1 MTPIQQI
8 VNLLQKSEKILILG
22 HQNPD
27 GDAVGSALALLL
39 TLRKMGKNAL
49 AAAAD
54 PVPAVLDFLPALE
67 NMETAIAGASDL
79 VISLPLGDRKDA
91 EVFHKIEDGVLKIA
105 VRPVGGQPFTSD
117 ELDFAAGEADFDL
130 IICVDVPDFPQLG
143 KLFETN
149 PNLFYETPLINID
162 HHASNTGYAQVNFV
176 DTTAASSS
184 ELVLRVIQSLE
195 SEENKK
201 LLDADI
207 ATLILT
213 GIITDTGSFQNSNTT
228 PRSFEISADLVEAGA
243 RQQEI
248 IQHVYKTKQ
257 LSTLKLWGRVLAKI
271 EYDEAHRLVWS
282 SVTEGDLEAADA
294 SGAETDGLI
303 DELMSNAPGA
313 EVVLL
318 LKQKGD
324 LVSGSLRTTTPA
336 VSASEIAGIFGGGG
350 HVQAAGFKL
359 PNAKLEATQEEIL
372 SKVREYQEKRL
383 ELVHESNKKEDE
395 KIELKKKSK
404 NSKSKAVKKVVA
416 KKVTKEK

>member
-1 MTPIQQI
+1 MNSTPLQQI
-8 VNLLQKSEKILILG
+8 VNLLKKSEKILILG

-39 TLRKMGKNAL
+39 ALRKLNKNVL
-49 AAAAD
+49 AASAD
-54 PVPAVLDFLPALE
+54 AVPLTLSFLPALE
-67 NMETAIAGASDL
+67 NFETAIAGASDL

-91 EVFHKIEDGVLKIA
+91 EVFHKIEDGMLKIA
-105 VRPVGGQPFTSD
+105 VRPVGGEPFTSA
-117 ELDFAAGEADFDL
+117 EAEFAAGEADFDL
-130 IICVDVPDFPQLG
+130 IICVDVPDSPQLG
-143 KLFETN
+143 KLFEIN

-184 ELVLRVIQSLE
+184 ELVLRLIHSLE

-201 LLDADI
+201 LIDSDI

-228 PRSFEISADLVEAGA
+228 PRSLELSADLIEAGA

-257 LSTLKLWGRVLAKI
+257 LSTLKLWGRVLSKI
-271 EYDEAHRLVWS
+271 EFDEPHRIVWS
-282 SVTEGDLEAADA
+282 SVSADDFVATEAPEN
-294 SGAETDGLI
+294 STDGLI
-303 DELMSNAPGA
+303 DELLSNAPGA

-324 LVSGSLRTTTPA
+324 VVSGSLRTTTPA
-336 VSASEIAGIFGGGG
+336 VSASEIAAIFGGGG
-350 HVQAAGFKL
+350 HHRAAGFKI
-359 PNAKLEATQEEIL
+359 PNAKVATSIGEIL
-372 SKVREYQEKRL
+372 EKIQKYQAKRL
-383 ELVHESNKKEDE
+383 DLVPEAHSTKHEAKDGGGDIKNKKVE
-395 KIELKKKSK
+395 KETKKKSK
-404 NSKSKAVKKVVA
+404 K
-416 KKVTKEK
+416 

>member
-1 MTPIQQI
+1 LNSTPLQQI
-8 VNLLQKSEKILILG
+8 VNLLKTSEKILILG

-39 TLRKMGKNAL
+39 TLRKLGKSVL

-54 PVPAVLDFLPALE
+54 PVPAILEFLPALE

-79 VISLPLGDRKDA
+79 VISLPMKDRKDA
-91 EVFHKIEDGVLKIA
+91 EVFHKIEDGILKIS
-105 VRPVGGQPFTSD
+105 VRPVGGKPFTS
-117 ELDFAAGEADFDL
+117 EEAEFAAGEADFDL
-130 IICVDVPDFPQLG
+130 IICTDVPDFPQLG

-162 HHASNTGYAQVNFV
+162 HHASNTGYGQVNFV

-184 ELVLRVIQSLE
+184 ELVLRLIKTLE

-201 LLDADI
+201 LLDEDI

-228 PRSFEISADLVEAGA
+228 PRSFEVSADLVEAGG

-248 IQHVYKTKQ
+248 IQHIYKTKQ

-271 EYDEAHRLVWS
+271 EFDEAHKIVWS
-282 SVTEGDLEAADA
+282 SVSDQDLKETEA

-318 LKQKGD
+318 LKQKDD

-336 VSASEIAGIFGGGG
+336 VSATEIAGIFGGGG
-350 HVQAAGFKL
+350 HHRAAGFKI
-359 PNAKLEATQEEIL
+359 PGVLEQEQGEIL
-372 SKVREYQEKRL
+372 TKIRKYQAERL
-383 ELVHESNKKEDE
+383 DLVHETKEE
-395 KIELKKKSK
+395 
-404 NSKSKAVKKVVA
+404 AVKKI
-416 KKVTKEK
+416 KKTVPKKNKNKR

>member
-1 MTPIQQI
+1 M
-8 VNLLQKSEKILILG
+8 NLVKKSEKILILT

-39 TLRKMGKNAL
+39 ALRKLKKNAV

-54 PVPAVLDFLPALE
+54 PVPQLLDFLPALE
-67 NMETAIAGASDL
+67 NIETSIAGASDL
-79 VISLPLGDRKDA
+79 VISLPLGSRSSA
-91 EVFHKIEDGVLKIA
+91 EVFHKIEEGILKIFI
-105 VRPVGGQPFTSD
+105 RPIGGAPFTAD
-117 ELDFAAGEADFDL
+117 EAEFTVGEADVDL
-130 IICVDVPDFPQLG
+130 IVCVDVPDLPQLG
-143 KLFETN
+143 KLFEAN
-149 PNLFYETPLINID
+149 PNLFYEIPVVNID
-162 HHASNTGYAQVNFV
+162 HHASNTGFGQVNFV

-184 ELVLRVIQSLE
+184 ELVLRLIHSLE

-201 LLDADI
+201 LLDEDI

-228 PRSFEISADLVEAGA
+228 PRSFEVSADLIEAGA

-248 IQHVYKTKQ
+248 IHHVYKTKQ
-257 LSTLKLWGRVLAKI
+257 LTTLKLWGRVLSKI
-271 EYDEAHRLVWS
+271 EFDSPHRIVWS
-282 SVTEGDLEAADA
+282 TVSENDFREVGAVA
-294 SGAETDGLI
+294 AETEGLI

-350 HVQAAGFKL
+350 HLRAAGFKI
-359 PNAKLEATQEEIL
+359 PNSKVESSVEEIL
-372 SKVREYQEKRL
+372 AKIRRFQAERL
-383 ELVHESNKKEDE
+383 NLTVGTVGSNQSAVGSENKKVE
-395 KIELKKKSK
+395 KLYSKKKK
-404 NSKSKAVKKVVA
+404 
-416 KKVTKEK
+416 

>member
-1 MTPIQQI
+1 MTPLQQI
-8 VNLLQKSEKILILG
+8 VNLLQKSERILILS

-39 TLRKMGKNAL
+39 VLRKLKKNVA

-54 PVPAVLDFLPALE
+54 PVPQLLNFLPALE
-67 NMETAIAGASDL
+67 NMDTAITGANDL
-79 VISLPLGDRKDA
+79 VVSLPLGSRKAA
-91 EVFHKIEDGVLKIA
+91 EVFHKIENGILQITI
-105 VRPVGGQPFTSD
+105 RSVGGDPFISD
-117 ELDFAAGEADFDL
+117 EAKFATGEADFDL

-143 KLFETN
+143 KLFENN
-149 PNLFYETPLINID
+149 PNIFYEIPIVNID

-184 ELVLRVIQSLE
+184 ELILRLIKSLE
-195 SEENKK
+195 GEENKK
-201 LLDADI
+201 LLDEDI

-213 GIITDTGSFQNSNTT
+213 GVITDTGSYQNANTT
-228 PRSFEISADLVEAGA
+228 PRSLEVSADLIEAGA

-248 IQHVYKTKQ
+248 IRHVYKTKQ
-257 LSTLKLWGRVLAKI
+257 LSTLKLWGRVLSKI
-271 EYDEAHRLVWS
+271 ELDSFYRIVWS
-282 SVTEGDLEAADA
+282 TVSENDFHKAEA
-294 SGAETDGLI
+294 SGAETEGLI

-350 HVQAAGFKL
+350 HLQAAGFKIS
-359 PNAKLEATQEEIL
+359 NSKVEVVAGEIL
-372 SKVREYQEKRL
+372 AKIRKFQAERLNLISNEIEEKTREEK
-383 ELVHESNKKEDE
+383 
-395 KIELKKKSK
+395 K
-404 NSKSKAVKKVVA
+404 NCL
-416 KKVTKEK
+416 

>member
-1 MTPIQQI
+1 M
-8 VNLLQKSEKILILG
+8 NLIQKSEKILILT

-39 TLRKMGKNAL
+39 ALRKLQKNAI

-54 PVPAVLDFLPALE
+54 PVPQLLDFLPALE
-67 NMETAIAGASDL
+67 NIETSIAGASDL
-79 VISLPLGDRKDA
+79 VISLPLGSRKDA
-91 EVFHKIEDGVLKIA
+91 EVLHKIEEGVLKIFI
-105 VRPVGGQPFTSD
+105 RPVGGASFSSD
-117 ELDFAAGEADFDL
+117 EMEFAAGEADFDL
-130 IICVDVPDFPQLG
+130 IVCVDVPDFPQLG

-149 PNLFYETPLINID
+149 PNLFYEIPVINID
-162 HHASNTGYAQVNFV
+162 HHASNTGYGQVNFV

-184 ELVLRVIQSLE
+184 ELVLRLIHSLE

-201 LLDADI
+201 LLDEDI
-207 ATLILT
+207 ATLVLT

-228 PRSFEISADLVEAGA
+228 PRSFEISADLIEAGA

-248 IQHVYKTKQ
+248 IHHVYKTKQ
-257 LSTLKLWGRVLAKI
+257 LSTLKLWGRVLSKI
-271 EYDEAHRLVWS
+271 EFDSLHRIVWS
-282 SVTEGDLEAADA
+282 TVSENDFHEAEA
-294 SGAETDGLI
+294 GTAETEGLI

-350 HVQAAGFKL
+350 HLRAAGFKI
-359 PNAKLEATQEEIL
+359 PN
-372 SKVREYQEKRL
+372 S
-383 ELVHESNKKEDE
+383 
-395 KIELKKKSK
+395 KIESSISGVLAKIQKFQAERLNLISEEGEEKVKVKEQKK
-404 NSKSKAVKKVVA
+404 NCIQKKRR
-416 KKVTKEK
+416 